1 MSLSIDG
8 CSYQYGGINV
18 ESNLHGVTATCYAM
32 VNMKK
37 ANLYDLIRLHIRA
50 RGEEVSS
57 KEEADL
63 VFDLEEGITPYDT
76 DVFMGQYL

>member
-1 MSLSIDG
+1 
-8 CSYQYGGINV
+8 
-18 ESNLHGVTATCYAM
+18 M
-32 VNMKK
+32 VKIKK

-63 VFDLEEGITPYDT
+63 VFDLEDGITPYDT

>member
-1 MSLSIDG
+1 M
-8 CSYQYGGINV
+8 NA
-18 ESNLHGVTATCYAM
+18 ESNFHGVTATCYAM

-37 ANLYDLIRLHIRA
+37 ANLYDLIRLHICA
-50 RGEEVSS
+50 RGEKVSS

-63 VFDLEEGITPYDT
+63 IFDLEEGITPYDI